1 MAAID
6 HLDLLTIFRKGR
18 ARPVLQ
24 SEPAECGLA
33 CLATVAAYHGFE
45 TDMASLRARF
55 PISLKG
61 TTLATIIRIA
71 DAMGLSSRPLRLEP
85 EALELLAL
93 PAILHWNFE
102 HFVVLTKISGSPGA
116 RRFVV
121 ADPTVGERKL
131 SAAELSQCFTGVALE
146 LEPGPDF
153 RTGSEKVKL
162 RLYHL
167 WSQTRGLG
175 GAIAQIL
182 TLTILMHAV
191 VIVTPFFTQYAIDT
205 ILPSHQPG
213 LLAALAVGFLIV
225 ALTGIAA
232 SMLRGYLL
240 TNLGQLLGYQLV
252 VNVARHL
259 FRLPLSWFEKRQVG
273 DLLSRLESTLPL
285 SEFLSRTLFASLVD
299 GVMALLTLAMMFFYS
314 PSLSF
319 VALGAV
325 GVYAAVRLGLLPAY
339 NRRLDEA
346 LVSRGRENG
355 VMIEN
360 LEGIAG
366 IKAFGQESERLAMW
380 IGRKAEAVNRG
391 TSTARIQTL
400 WEILDPSVR
409 ALENVLFIVIGIA
422 MVMNGSLTL
431 GMLFAFAAYKLAFLT
446 AAINLVQ
453 LGGTYRMLDVHLNRI
468 ADVALTAPEPL
479 RDFEMVDRRPF
490 EGSVELQGV
499 TFSYGTGEAP
509 VLRDVSLAVS
519 SGESVAIVGRSG
531 GGKTTL
537 LKVMLGLL
545 EPASGKV
552 LIDGSP
558 LNDFGPRAWRRQ
570 VGYVAQSDV
579 LFSGSIAQN
588 IAFFEA
594 ALDVDRVEAAA
605 RAAVIHDD
613 IMKMPMGYDTLVGD
627 MGSTLSGGQKARILF
642 ARALYRNPKLLIID
656 EGSAHLDVDTEQKV
670 NESIKKLG
678 ITRIIVSHR
687 PETIALA
694 DRTIHLVDGRVQPNG
709 SS

>member
-1 MAAID
+1 MD
-6 HLDLLTIFRKGR
+6 HLGLLTIFRNGR

-45 TDMASLRARF
+45 TDMVSLRARF

-71 DAMGLSSRPLRLEP
+71 EAMGLSSRPLRLEP
-85 EALELLAL
+85 EALEQIAL
-93 PAILHWNFE
+93 PAILHWNLE
-102 HFVVLTKISGSPGA
+102 HFVVLTRIGGRPGA
-116 RRFVV
+116 ERYFI
-121 ADPTVGERKL
+121 ADPTIGERIL

-146 LEPGPDF
+146 LVPGPDF
-153 RTGSEKVKL
+153 RTGDERAKL
-162 RLYHL
+162 KFHHL

-175 GAIAQIL
+175 GAVGQIL
-182 TLTILMHAV
+182 ALTLVMQAV
-191 VIVTPFFTQYAIDT
+191 IVVTPFFTQYAIDT
-205 ILPSHQPG
+205 ILPSHEHG
-213 LLAALAVGFLIV
+213 LLAALAAGFLIV

-232 SMLRGYLL
+232 SLLRGYLL

-299 GVMALLTLAMMFFYS
+299 GVMALVTLSLMFFYS
-314 PSLSF
+314 ASLSF
-319 VALGAV
+319 IALGAV
-325 GVYAAVRLGLLPAY
+325 AVYAAVRLGLLPAY
-339 NRRLDEA
+339 NRRLEES

-366 IKAFGQESERLAMW
+366 IKAFGLEAERLAIW
-380 IGRKAEAVNRG
+380 IGRKAQAVNRG

-409 ALENVLFIVIGIA
+409 ALENVLFIVVGVA
-422 MVMNGSLTL
+422 MVMRGSLTL
-431 GMLFAFAAYKLAFLT
+431 GMLFAFAAYKQAFLG
-446 AAINLVQ
+446 AAVNLVQ
-453 LGGTYRMLDVHLNRI
+453 LAGTYRVLDVHLHRI

-479 RDFEMVDRRPF
+479 RDSETIDRRPF
-490 EGSVELQGV
+490 DGSVELRNV
-499 TFSYGTGEAP
+499 TFSYGTGEAL
-509 VLRDVSLAVS
+509 VLEDVSLKVEN
-519 SGESVAIVGRSG
+519 GETLAIIGRSG
-531 GGKTTL
+531 SGKTTL

-552 LIDGSP
+552 LIDGTP

-579 LFSGSIAQN
+579 LFSGTIAQN
-588 IAFFEA
+588 IAFFDSGID
-594 ALDVDRVEAAA
+594 LDRVEAAG

-613 IMKMPMGYDTLVGD
+613 IMKMPMRYETLVGD

-642 ARALYRNPKLLIID
+642 ARALYRNPRVLIID

-670 NESIKKLG
+670 NQSIKSLG

-694 DRTIHLVDGRVQPNG
+694 DRAIALVGGRIEPG
-709 SS
+709 SAG